1 MVKKAK
7 AVHVQGVTFIG
18 RTEETKSWV
27 VMDGP
32 EEFGGSSAGSRA
44 KELIL
49 FALAGCTGADV
60 ASLLTKMRVPFTK
73 FEIDVEAEMAEEH
86 PKVYTKIELIYR
98 FWGENLDTS
107 KIERAIELSETKYCP
122 ASAMLRKAVELSN
135 RYEINP

>member
-1 MVKKAK
+1 MIKKAK
-7 AVHVQGVTFIG
+7 AVHVKGVTFMA
-18 RTEETKSWV
+18 RAEETNHWV

-32 EEFGGSSAGSRA
+32 EEFGGSNAGSRA

-60 ASLLTKMRVPFTK
+60 ASLLTKMRIPFTR
-73 FEIDVEAEMAEEH
+73 FEINIEAEMAEEH

-98 FWGENLDTS
+98 FWGEDLDTA

-122 ASAMLRKAVELSN
+122 ASAMLRKSVELSN

>member
-1 MVKKAK
+1 MVKAK
-7 AVHVQGVTFIG
+7 AVHVKGVTFLG
-18 RTEETKSWV
+18 KGETNHWV
-27 VMDGP
+27 TMDGP
-32 EEFGGSSAGSRA
+32 EEFGGSAAGSRA

-49 FALAGCTGADV
+49 LALAGCTGADV

-86 PKVYTKIELIYR
+86 PKVYTKVKLIYQ

-122 ASAMLRKAVELSN
+122 ANAMLKNSVEITN
-135 RYEINP
+135 RYEINPQN

>member
-1 MVKKAK
+1 MKKKAK
-7 AVHVQGVTFIG
+7 AVHIKGVTFMA
-18 RTEETKSWV
+18 RSEETNHWV
-27 VMDGP
+27 AMDGP
-32 EEFGGSSAGSRA
+32 EEFGGSNAGSRA

-73 FEIDVEAEMAEEH
+73 FDIDIAAEMAEEH
-86 PKVYTKIELIYR
+86 PKVYTKIELCYN

-122 ASAMLRKAVELSN
+122 ASAMLRQSVEITN
-135 RYEINP
+135 RYQINP